1 MHTNKE
7 TLICKDL
14 SFKVV
19 GLAMKVHNQLG
30 HGFLEKVYENALMV
44 LLRREGINAKQ
55 QAPIRVCFEGEVVG
69 DYYSDILVEDKIILE
84 LKVTEKIIDIHRAQ
98 ILNYLK
104 ATGLKLA
111 ILLNF
116 GQDRLVYERIV
127 L

>member
-7 TLICKDL
+7 TVIYKDL
-14 SFKVV
+14 SFKIV
-19 GLAMKVHNQLG
+19 GLAMQVHNQLG
-30 HGFLEKVYENALMV
+30 YGFLEKVYENALMV
-44 LLRREGINAKQ
+44 LLRWEGINARQ
-55 QAPIRVCFEGEVVG
+55 QAPISVRFEGEVVG

-84 LKVTEKIIDIHRAQ
+84 LKVSEKIIDIHRAQ

-104 ATGLKLA
+104 VTGLKLA

-116 GQDRLVYERIV
+116 GQERLVYERLV

>member
-7 TLICKDL
+7 TVIYKDL
-14 SFKVV
+14 SFKIV
-19 GLAMKVHNQLG
+19 GLAMQVHNQLG
-30 HGFLEKVYENALMV
+30 YGFLEKVYENALMV
-44 LLRREGINAKQ
+44 LLRREGIEAKQ
-55 QAPIRVCFEGEVVG
+55 QAPISVRFEGEVVG

-84 LKVTEKIIDIHRAQ
+84 LKVSEKIIDIHRAQ

-116 GQDRLVYERIV
+116 GQERLVYERLV